1 MPGYFITFEGI
12 EGSGKSTQIKL
23 LEGYLAQEQIPFL
36 STREPGG
43 TPVAEAIRKIL
54 LDPLY
59 AELLPETEL
68 LLYSASRAQH
78 TGELIL
84 PALNAGK
91 VVISDRYYDSTYAY
105 QGAARDLDYELIDV
119 LSSFATFHTVPDLTV
134 LLDLPAQEGLGRI
147 VHRDLDRLEQ
157 EDISFHRKVRE
168 QFLFIAKKHASR
180 YLVLD
185 ATKAPEVIHQS
196 IIRALNFNRRP
207 KHEA

>member
-23 LEGYLAQEQIPFL
+23 LVDYLTKQQIPHL

-43 TPVAEAIRKIL
+43 TPIAEAIRKIL
-54 LDPLY
+54 LDPLC
-59 AELLPETEL
+59 AEMLPEAEL
-68 LLYSASRAQH
+68 LLYCASRAQH

-105 QGAARDLDYELIDV
+105 QGAARALDCEIIDL

-134 LLDLPAQEGLGRI
+134 LLDLPVEDGLARI
-147 VHRDLDRLEQ
+147 NDRDLDRLEQ

-168 QFLFIAKKHASR
+168 QFLLIAKKHASR

-185 ATKAPEVIHQS
+185 ALKAPEVIHQR
-196 IIRALNFNRRP
+196 IIRALNF
-207 KHEA
+207 